1 MVKTGGFCE
10 QSAPKTQNYLSI
22 GLNFEFLQ
30 LLAMRQI
37 GIRVILLTRY
47 RILVKVSSPDEI
59 ILGMENMFIKFSV
72 LFLTPI
78 LLVLTAGVLLRA
90 RNQKENLFALC
101 FLLLTIQTLSCPLY
115 YTNIF
120 WIIPV
125 FMVTILPF
133 RIFFCRFFTHEMEGM
148 ERETIQF
155 FASGY

>member
-1 MVKTGGFCE
+1 
-10 QSAPKTQNYLSI
+10 
-22 GLNFEFLQ
+22 
-30 LLAMRQI
+30 MRQI